1 MLAQGSASPGRKL
14 ILRMPWATIDAAP
27 GFPLYIE
34 ATGEGIARL
43 LFDRPAVVDG
53 APDDAHPE
61 IREAASQLAEYFA
74 RTRRAFQLPLDL
86 RGTPFQLAVWNALLR
101 IPYGETR
108 SYGQLAIELG
118 HAGAARAVGAANGS
132 NPVAIIVPCH
142 RVSAAG
148 GGLGGHGGGLYRT
161 RFLLDLESGAS
172 ARLINAS
179 A

>member
-1 MLAQGSASPGRKL
+1 
-14 ILRMPWATIDAAP
+14 MPWATIDAAP
-27 GFPLYIE
+27 GFSLYIE

-43 LFDRPAVVDG
+43 LFDKPTVVDG
-53 APDDAHPE
+53 SPDGARPA

-108 SYGQLAIELG
+108 SYGQLAVELG
-118 HAGAARAVGAANGS
+118 HAGAARAVGTANGS
-132 NPVAIIVPCH
+132 NPVSIIVPCH
-142 RVSAAG
+142 RVIAAG
-148 GGLGGHGGGLYRT
+148 GGLGGYGGGLARK

-172 ARLINAS
+172 ASLINVS

>member
-1 MLAQGSASPGRKL
+1 
-14 ILRMPWATIDAAP
+14 MPWATIDAAP
-27 GFPLYIE
+27 GFSLYIE

-53 APDDAHPE
+53 APDDAHPA

-108 SYGQLAIELG
+108 SYGQLALELG

-132 NPVAIIVPCH
+132 NPVSIVVPCH
-142 RVSAAG
+142 RVIAAG
-148 GGLGGHGGGLYRT
+148 GGLGGYGGGLERK

-172 ARLINAS
+172 TRLINAS